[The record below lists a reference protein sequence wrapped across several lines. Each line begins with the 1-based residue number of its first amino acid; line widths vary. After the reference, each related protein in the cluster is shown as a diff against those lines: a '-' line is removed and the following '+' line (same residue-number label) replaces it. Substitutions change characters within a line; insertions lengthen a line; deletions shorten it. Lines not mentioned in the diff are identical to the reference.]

1 MQTIRIKMKKLH
13 ADAKMPFYGSAES
26 AGFDLY
32 SVEEVVIQPG
42 QRALIGTGIALEGQ
56 EGVAWVFSDRSGL
69 GSKGIHHFGGLID
82 SDYRG
87 EFKVI
92 LFNSTDKE
100 FKIEK
105 GDRLIQV
112 VPTLIARVEFE
123 EALELNETGR
133 GAGAFH
139 STGRK

>member
-1 MQTIRIKMKKLH
+1 MQTIKIKMKKLH
-13 ADAKMPFYGSAES
+13 PDAKMPFYGSAES

-32 SVEEVVIQPG
+32 SVEEKVIPAG

-69 GSKGIHHFGGLID
+69 GAKGIHHFGGLID

-92 LFNSTDKE
+92 LFNSTDAD

-105 GDRLIQV
+105 GDRIIQV

-123 EALELNETGR
+123 EAQELSESGR
-133 GAGAFH
+133 GAGGFH